1 MKTQHPKIKI
11 IKKKKVGRKKD
22 ATTDTMDIQRIVR
35 VWATM
40 GGFPGSSA
48 GKESTCESTQ
58 VQFLG
63 QQYALEKG

>member
-35 VWATM
+35 V
-40 GGFPGSSA
+40 
-48 GKESTCESTQ
+48 
-58 VQFLG
+58 
-63 QQYALEKG
+63 